1 MATDYR
7 MIINEVRAALEE
19 KAAREMYGG
28 NLTLI
33 AELEQEAATG
43 LAAIQSLIDGMA
55 RQRRLYI
62 ANGMRDAIADINTP
76 IPGNLTRARWAEI
89 QEAFDAFE
97 AWLATPLPGCGQ
109 TPIVIVSRRGNPP
122 EPVQE

>member
-1 MATDYR
+1 MDYR

-19 KAAREMYGG
+19 KAARDLYGG

-33 AELEQEAATG
+33 QELEAEAATG
-43 LAAIQSLIDGMA
+43 LTAIQSLIDGMA

-62 ANGMRDAIADINTP
+62 ANGMREAVANPDMP
-76 IPGNLTRARWAEI
+76 IGGTFTRARWLEI

-97 AWLATPLPGCGQ
+97 AWLSTPLPECGL
-109 TPIVIVSRRGNPP
+109 PPLVIVSRRGNPT
-122 EPVQE
+122 EQVQP

>member
-1 MATDYR
+1 MDYR

-33 AELEQEAATG
+33 VELEQEAATS
-43 LAAIQSLIDGMA
+43 LTAIQSLIDGMA

-62 ANGMRDAIADINTP
+62 GNGMREAIADPNTP
-76 IPGNLTRARWAEI
+76 IPGNFTRARWAEI
-89 QEAFDAFE
+89 QEAFDEFE
-97 AWLATPLPGCGQ
+97 AWLSTPLPVCGV
-109 TPIVIVSRRGNPP
+109 TPIVVVSRRGNPP
-122 EPVQE
+122 EQAQG